1 MVATLVAAALI
12 FGPTFAW
19 AESSGGDLPWFVG
32 GVLGFYVLNV
42 ISAFF
47 GVAFIGVARRSI
59 AGEPWSMGDGWSAA
73 AWRLGPILWWAAVS
87 TVVGLILQALERV
100 RGGVVINV
108 VARWIVGAAWSLAT
122 FFIVPVLAV
131 EGGSPFAAAKRSAQ
145 IVRKRWGEGIVGATA
160 IGGLF
165 TIAICVAVIPIVLG
179 LASITSSPFVGLLLV
194 VVGVVAAAIA
204 IVANSAASQL
214 FRFVLYEYAAT
225 DNVVGGS
232 HRRSSTARSRSA
244 AASFADAVFGGRCRL
259 PPAMRIGVAKEIK
272 QDEYRVALTPAGALE
287 LTRQGH
293 EVVIETGA
301 GLGSAMPDRDYERVG
316 ARIGSVEE
324 VWESS
329 DLVLKVK
336 EPIEPEYSR
345 LREGLILFTY
355 LHIAADEPLTRAL
368 LDSGI
373 TAVAY
378 ETVEVGRTLPL
389 LAPMSEVAGR
399 LASQAGA
406 YFLEK
411 PLGGRG
417 LLLGGVPGV
426 APGRVVI
433 VGGGVVG
440 YNAAVIALGL
450 GAQVTIL
457 ERSIDRM
464 RHLEE
469 VLSGRVTLLMSSSL
483 QIEASVTDADLVI
496 GAVLIPG
503 AVAPKLVTREM
514 IGEMKD
520 GAVVVD
526 VAIDQGGCFE
536 TSHATTH
543 ADPVYVVDGVTH
555 YCVAN
560 MPGAVPITSTKSLT
574 NATLPYVEAIA
585 NRGLRD
591 AVANDPALAK
601 GVNVVDGKLTYEAVA
616 EAHGLD
622 YTPLEGVLPLSAV

>member
-1 MVATLVAAALI
+1 M
-12 FGPTFAW
+12 
-19 AESSGGDLPWFVG
+19 
-32 GVLGFYVLNV
+32 
-42 ISAFF
+42 
-47 GVAFIGVARRSI
+47 
-59 AGEPWSMGDGWSAA
+59 
-73 AWRLGPILWWAAVS
+73 
-87 TVVGLILQALERV
+87 
-100 RGGVVINV
+100 
-108 VARWIVGAAWSLAT
+108 
-122 FFIVPVLAV
+122 
-131 EGGSPFAAAKRSAQ
+131 K
-145 IVRKRWGEGIVGATA
+145 
-160 IGGLF
+160 
-165 TIAICVAVIPIVLG
+165 
-179 LASITSSPFVGLLLV
+179 
-194 VVGVVAAAIA
+194 
-204 IVANSAASQL
+204 
-214 FRFVLYEYAAT
+214 
-225 DNVVGGS
+225 
-232 HRRSSTARSRSA
+232 
-244 AASFADAVFGGRCRL
+244 
-259 PPAMRIGVAKEIK
+259 IGVAKEIK
-272 QDEYRVALTPAGALE
+272 SDEYRVALTPAGALE
-287 LTRQGH
+287 LTSRGH
-293 EVVIETGA
+293 EVAIEAGA
-301 GLGSAMPDRDYERVG
+301 GAGSAFPDDAYERVG
-316 ARIGSVEE
+316 ASIASADD
-324 VWESS
+324 VWEQS
-329 DLVLKVK
+329 DMVLKVK
-336 EPIEPEYSR
+336 EPIPSEYAR

-368 LDSGI
+368 LGSGI

-378 ETVEVGRTLPL
+378 ETVEVGRALPL

-426 APGRVVI
+426 APGKVVI

-469 VLSGRVTLLMSSSL
+469 VLSGRVSLLMSSSL
-483 QIEASVTDADLVI
+483 QVAESVEDADLVV

-514 IGEMKD
+514 ISTMRP

-560 MPGAVPITSTKSLT
+560 MPGAVPITSTKALT

-585 NRGLRD
+585 NRGLGD
-591 AVANDPALAK
+591 AVAADPALAK
-601 GVNVVDGKLTYEAVA
+601 GVNVTGGKLTYEAVA
-616 EAHGLD
+616 QAHGID
-622 YTPLEGVLPLSAV
+622 YTPLAGAL